1 VIIKRVMNKNILI
14 TGANGFIG
22 RNLSEQLMNKYNL
35 FIPLRSELNFLN
47 EENVD
52 NYFKNHEIDV
62 VVHTAVV
69 GGSRI
74 EEHTDLAL
82 SQNLRMFFN
91 ILKNKKY
98 FKKMIYLGSGAEYD
112 KTKPIISIKED
123 DFGKSIPVDEY
134 GFFKYVCSKYIE
146 EQNNIVSLRIFG
158 LFGKH
163 EDYRYRFISNAIC
176 QNILGLPIT
185 INQNVFFDYVFI
197 DDFVKIVNYFINNEV
212 KNKFYNIGTGK
223 KIDLLTI
230 ANLINEIADKKSEI
244 IVKNNGLNNEYTC
257 SNKRLMSEL
266 DNLKFSEISDSIKIL
281 YNWYKENKNEIKL

>member
-1 VIIKRVMNKNILI
+1 MNKNILI

>member
-1 VIIKRVMNKNILI
+1 MNKNILI

-22 RNLSEQLMNKYNL
+22 RNLSEQLKDKYNL
-35 FIPLRSELNFLN
+35 LIPLRAELNFLN

-52 NYFKNHEIDV
+52 NYFRNHDIDV

-91 ILKNKKY
+91 ILKNKRY

-146 EQNNIVSLRIFG
+146 EQDNIVSLRIFG

-163 EDYRYRFISNAIC
+163 EDYRYRFISNAIY
-176 QNILGLPIT
+176 QNILELPIT

-197 DDFVKIVNYFINNEV
+197 DDFVKIVDYFINNEV

-244 IVKNNGLNNEYTC
+244 IVRNNGLNNEYTC

>member
-1 VIIKRVMNKNILI
+1 MIIKRVMNKNILI

-22 RNLSEQLMNKYNL
+22 RNLFEQLKDKYNL
-35 FIPLRSELNFLN
+35 LIPLRAELNFLN

-52 NYFKNHEIDV
+52 NYFKNHDIDV

-91 ILKNKKY
+91 ILKNKRY

-112 KTKPIISIKED
+112 KTKPIVGIKEEE
-123 DFGKSIPVDEY
+123 FGKTIPKDEY
-134 GFFKYVCSKYIE
+134 GFFKYICSKYIE
-146 EQNNIVSLRIFG
+146 EQDNIVSLRIFG
-158 LFGKH
+158 LFGKY

-176 QNILGLPIT
+176 QNLSGSSIT

-266 DNLKFSEISDSIKIL
+266 ENLKFSKISDSIKIL
-281 YNWYKENKNEIKL
+281 YNWYKENEIKL